1 MKFKAALI
9 GASLCV
15 VSHMAA
21 AGALQELKDFTSG
34 GKAFYATFVQSVYDN
49 NGELVRESNGEVSLL
64 PPVKFRWDYASPFK
78 QELVSNGETL
88 WLYDDDLQQVTV
100 RNAKEALANSPILLL
115 TGDVA
120 LEDEFAVKEV
130 GERDGLGWV
139 ELKPLDEEA
148 DFDAIYA
155 AMDSAG
161 LRILDMRDK
170 LGQST
175 QIQFDNIQVSNQL
188 NSALFEFEVPEGVDV
203 VEQ

>member
-1 MKFKAALI
+1 MSQW
-9 GASLCV
+9 AS
-15 VSHMAA
+15 
-21 AGALQELKDFTSG
+21 AGALQELRDFTGG
-34 GKAFYATFVQSVYDN
+34 GKAFYATFVQSVYDG
-49 NGELVRESNGEVSLL
+49 NGELMRESTGEVSLL
-64 PPVKFRWDYASPFK
+64 PPEKFRWDYESPFK
-78 QELVSNGETL
+78 QELVSNGDKL

-100 RNAKEALANSPILLL
+100 RDAKQALANSPILLL

-161 LRILDMRDK
+161 LRVLDMRDK

-175 QIQFDNIQVSNQL
+175 QIQFDNIQISSKL
-188 NSALFEFEVPEGVDV
+188 NKALFEFKVPEGVDV

>member
-1 MKFKAALI
+1 VKFKAALI

-15 VSHMAA
+15 ASQMAA

>member
-15 VSHMAA
+15 ASQMAA

>member
-9 GASLCV
+9 GVSLCV
-15 VSHMAA
+15 ASQMAA

>member
-1 MKFKAALI
+1 MKSKAALV
-9 GASLCV
+9 GAVLLLGAQ
-15 VSHMAA
+15 MAT

-34 GKAFYATFVQSVYDN
+34 GKAFYATFVQSVYDAQ
-49 NGELVRESNGEVSLL
+49 GELLRESTGEVNLL
-64 PPVKFRWDYASPFK
+64 PPVKFRWDYTTPFK
-78 QELVSNGETL
+78 QELVSNGEKL

-100 RNAKEALANSPILLL
+100 RNAKVALANSPILLL
-115 TGDVA
+115 TGEVS
-120 LEDEFAVKEV
+120 LEDEFAIKEV
-130 GERDGLGWV
+130 GDRDGLGWV

-175 QIQFDNIQVSNQL
+175 QIQFENIQLSNRL
-188 NSALFEFEVPEGVDV
+188 NAALFEFKVPEGVDV